1 MAIPINAASAI
12 VTDGK
17 KQRPEEE
24 LPRTGADEFER
35 RVAAHAERLW
45 REAGQKGSVAD
56 YREKA
61 RTIAAREDIPQE
73 AQSTG

>member
-12 VTDGK
+12 VTGGE
-17 KQRPEEE
+17 KQRPEEQ

-35 RVAAHAERLW
+35 RVALHAERLW
-45 REAGQKGSVAD
+45 REAGQAGSAAD

-61 RTIAAREDIPQE
+61 RVIAAREDMPQE
-73 AQSTG
+73 AESTG